1 MRLSKGYRTL
11 SPASNA
17 AQTPTLSYN
26 SETSLSLLRLLAIVL
41 FIGTQ
46 AHVLCTESV
55 EQKAASASTNLKIGE
70 NSTFLFD
77 DYNKTKT
84 TLSTAEYLS
93 ATRATLYAFSS
104 QSQDHSQMPVKASS
118 SSLSAI
124 PTKKSR
130 DKKPMETPGGFDTSS
145 SPLIKKLTD
154 ITWRS
159 GTTDQLPTVTMPTTS
174 FASLKVDRS
183 TIKQPIDSTRTRN
196 HWTAGFAR
204 VTERPRT
211 KHHHE
216 HHWGPFFE
224 EPLSSAA
231 SGDNLIS
238 AVHLFTEA
246 VLNCRVGM
254 LKDKTGDGISTR
266 LLENVRKENQTKAG
280 HNGKKV
286 ATYNLTSHVSK
297 TFRFPYKTLKYKNET
312 PKIYLK
318 EQISPKL
325 NLNKNVLIMTYK
337 ELLGTSKNAL
347 MLSNDEKSKG
357 LIQENYIFNKRLF
370 LITDEFLSTKIVQP
384 LDLNVLNKINKRLK
398 DLKKKYILQK
408 VMWVRRTAEK
418 VSLLTVGN
426 VTYSG
431 DPRIRVKFQYPN
443 NWRLLINP
451 TQTEDAG
458 VYMCQVS
465 THPPR
470 VFTTNLTILEP
481 PLRIIDEHE
490 RDVGDRYYKS
500 GSTVDLQCQ
509 ISRSFFQKER
519 HTILKST
526 DYVNDSLQKLF
537 NDTTSELYLIG
548 NTSRTQHKFSG
559 QDLEKYF
566 LKFITWAKDE
576 EPLQGLTNTRLSVS
590 DVWLTSRI
598 SIGEAKLSDSG
609 NYSCSLG
616 RLFTVIVQVQVLT
629 GELPAA
635 VQHNIASRLDD
646 ICSLAPLTLLI
657 GLHFLSNF
665 LQTERR

>member
-1 MRLSKGYRTL
+1 MRLPKGYRTL

-17 AQTPTLSYN
+17 AQTLPLSYN
-26 SETSLSLLRLLAIVL
+26 SQTSPSLSLLRLLTIVL
-41 FIGTQ
+41 VIGSQ
-46 AHVLCTESV
+46 VHVLYTASV
-55 EQKAASASTNLKIGE
+55 ETKPPSASEQSRNGE
-70 NSTFLFD
+70 NRTLLFD
-77 DYNKTKT
+77 DYNKTKS
-84 TLSTAEYLS
+84 TLSTADYLS

-104 QSQDHSQMPVKASS
+104 QYQDEDHSQMPVEASNAPYS
-118 SSLSAI
+118 SI
-124 PTKKSR
+124 TTKMSR
-130 DKKPMETPGGFDTSS
+130 DKIPMETPGSMELSS
-145 SPLIKKLTD
+145 NSLAIKNL
-154 ITWRS
+154 
-159 GTTDQLPTVTMPTTS
+159 GTTDQLTTATMPTTA

-183 TIKQPIDSTRTRN
+183 TMKQPIDSTRTRN
-196 HWTAGFAR
+196 HWTASGFAR
-204 VTERPRT
+204 VTERPRS

-224 EPLSSAA
+224 EPINSAT
-231 SGDNLIS
+231 SGDNLVS

-254 LKDKTGDGISTR
+254 LKDKT
-266 LLENVRKENQTKAG
+266 
-280 HNGKKV
+280 
-286 ATYNLTSHVSK
+286 
-297 TFRFPYKTLKYKNET
+297 
-312 PKIYLK
+312 
-318 EQISPKL
+318 
-325 NLNKNVLIMTYK
+325 
-337 ELLGTSKNAL
+337 
-347 MLSNDEKSKG
+347 
-357 LIQENYIFNKRLF
+357 
-370 LITDEFLSTKIVQP
+370 
-384 LDLNVLNKINKRLK
+384 
-398 DLKKKYILQK
+398 

-519 HTILKST
+519 QTILKST
-526 DYVNDSLQKLF
+526 ESANDAVQKLI
-537 NDTTSELYLIG
+537 NETTSELNLIG
-548 NTSRTQHKFSG
+548 NTNQTQHKFSG

-566 LKFITWAKDE
+566 TKFITWAKDE
-576 EPLQGLTNTRLSVS
+576 EPLQGMTNRRLSVS

-598 SIGEAKLSDSG
+598 SIGDAKLSDSG

-635 VQHNIASRLDD
+635 VQHNIASRTE
-646 ICSLAPLTLLI
+646 IYSLAMLVQLLVLI
-657 GLHFLSNF
+657 FLFTCLKTESRHF
-665 LQTERR
+665 

>member
-11 SPASNA
+11 SPASKA

-26 SETSLSLLRLLAIVL
+26 SETSLSLLRLLAIVSL
-41 FIGTQ
+41 IGTQ
-46 AHVLCTESV
+46 AHVICTESV
-55 EQKAASASTNLKIGE
+55 EQKAASASTNIKIGE
-70 NSTFLFD
+70 NSTLLFD

-84 TLSTAEYLS
+84 TLSTAGYLS

-104 QSQDHSQMPVKASS
+104 QNQDQSQMTVKASN

-130 DKKPMETPGGFDTSS
+130 DKKPMETPGGFDTSN

-154 ITWRS
+154 ITWRL

-196 HWTAGFAR
+196 HWTASGFAR
-204 VTERPRT
+204 VTERPRS

-254 LKDKTGDGISTR
+254 LKDKT
-266 LLENVRKENQTKAG
+266 
-280 HNGKKV
+280 
-286 ATYNLTSHVSK
+286 
-297 TFRFPYKTLKYKNET
+297 
-312 PKIYLK
+312 
-318 EQISPKL
+318 
-325 NLNKNVLIMTYK
+325 
-337 ELLGTSKNAL
+337 
-347 MLSNDEKSKG
+347 
-357 LIQENYIFNKRLF
+357 
-370 LITDEFLSTKIVQP
+370 
-384 LDLNVLNKINKRLK
+384 
-398 DLKKKYILQK
+398 

-526 DYVNDSLQKLF
+526 DSVNDSLQKLF

-576 EPLQGLTNTRLSVS
+576 EPLLGLTNTRLSVS

-635 VQHNIASRLDD
+635 VQHNVASRLD
-646 ICSLAPLTLLI
+646 ICSLAPLGLLI
-657 GLHFLSNF
+657 GLLFLSNF

>member
-17 AQTPTLSYN
+17 AQTLPLSY
-26 SETSLSLLRLLAIVL
+26 SSQTSLSLLRLLAIVL
-41 FIGTQ
+41 VIGSQ
-46 AHVLCTESV
+46 VHVLCTASV
-55 EQKAASASTNLKIGE
+55 ETKTPSTSTQPRIGE
-70 NSTFLFD
+70 NRTLLFD
-77 DYNKTKT
+77 DYNKNKT
-84 TLSTAEYLS
+84 TLSTADYLS
-93 ATRATLYAFSS
+93 ATRATLYAYSS
-104 QSQDHSQMPVKASS
+104 QDQDQDQYQSQMP
-118 SSLSAI
+118 SAT
-124 PTKKSR
+124 PTKMSR
-130 DKKPMETPGGFDTSS
+130 DKAIIGTPGSS
-145 SPLIKKLTD
+145 VEISDSHPIKNL
-154 ITWRS
+154 
-159 GTTDQLPTVTMPTTS
+159 GTTDQLTTVTMPTTA
-174 FASLKVDRS
+174 FESLKPDKS

-196 HWTAGFAR
+196 HWTASGFAR
-204 VTERPRT
+204 VTERPRS

-224 EPLSSAA
+224 EPINSPT
-231 SGDNLIS
+231 SGDNLVS

-254 LKDKTGDGISTR
+254 LKDKT
-266 LLENVRKENQTKAG
+266 
-280 HNGKKV
+280 
-286 ATYNLTSHVSK
+286 
-297 TFRFPYKTLKYKNET
+297 
-312 PKIYLK
+312 
-318 EQISPKL
+318 
-325 NLNKNVLIMTYK
+325 
-337 ELLGTSKNAL
+337 
-347 MLSNDEKSKG
+347 
-357 LIQENYIFNKRLF
+357 
-370 LITDEFLSTKIVQP
+370 
-384 LDLNVLNKINKRLK
+384 
-398 DLKKKYILQK
+398 

-519 HTILKST
+519 QAILKSST
-526 DYVNDSLQKLF
+526 DSANDAVQKLF
-537 NDTTSELYLIG
+537 NETNSELNLING
-548 NTSRTQHKFSG
+548 NSSQTPPHKFSG

-566 LKFITWAKDE
+566 TKFITWAKDE
-576 EPLQGLTNTRLSVS
+576 EPLQGMTNKRLSVS
-590 DVWLTSRI
+590 DIWLTSRI
-598 SIGEAKLSDSG
+598 SIGDAKLSDSG

-635 VQHNIASRLDD
+635 VQHNIASRPE
-646 ICSLAPLTLLI
+646 ICSLVLLGLLI
-657 GLHFLSNF
+657 KLIFLFTCLKTDESRIF
-665 LQTERR
+665 

>member
-1 MRLSKGYRTL
+1 MRLPKGYRTL

-17 AQTPTLSYN
+17 AQTSPLSYN
-26 SETSLSLLRLLAIVL
+26 SLTSLSLLRLLAVFL
-41 FIGTQ
+41 VIGSQ
-46 AHVLCTESV
+46 VHVLCTASI
-55 EQKAASASTNLKIGE
+55 EQKTTSTSTQPRIGE
-70 NSTFLFD
+70 NRTLLFD

-84 TLSTAEYLS
+84 TLSTADYPS
-93 ATRATLYAFSS
+93 ATRATLYGYSS
-104 QSQDHSQMPVKASS
+104 QDQDQYQSQMPVEESNSS
-118 SSLSAI
+118 HSAI
-124 PTKKSR
+124 PTKISR
-130 DKKPMETPGGFDTSS
+130 DKTSIGTPGSMEISDSHS
-145 SPLIKKLTD
+145 IKNL
-154 ITWRS
+154 
-159 GTTDQLPTVTMPTTS
+159 GTTDQLSTVTMPTTA
-174 FASLKVDRS
+174 FASLKTDKS
-183 TIKQPIDSTRTRN
+183 TIKQSIDSTRTRN
-196 HWTAGFAR
+196 HWTASGFAR
-204 VTERPRT
+204 VTERPRS

-224 EPLSSAA
+224 EPINSPT
-231 SGDNLIS
+231 SGDNLVS

-254 LKDKTGDGISTR
+254 LKDKT
-266 LLENVRKENQTKAG
+266 
-280 HNGKKV
+280 
-286 ATYNLTSHVSK
+286 
-297 TFRFPYKTLKYKNET
+297 
-312 PKIYLK
+312 
-318 EQISPKL
+318 
-325 NLNKNVLIMTYK
+325 
-337 ELLGTSKNAL
+337 
-347 MLSNDEKSKG
+347 
-357 LIQENYIFNKRLF
+357 
-370 LITDEFLSTKIVQP
+370 
-384 LDLNVLNKINKRLK
+384 
-398 DLKKKYILQK
+398 

-519 HTILKST
+519 QTILKST
-526 DYVNDSLQKLF
+526 ESANDAVQKLF
-537 NDTTSELYLIG
+537 NETNSELNLIG
-548 NTSRTQHKFSG
+548 NSSQMPQKFSG

-566 LKFITWAKDE
+566 TKFITWAKDE
-576 EPLQGLTNTRLSVS
+576 EPLQGMTNKRLSVS

-598 SIGEAKLSDSG
+598 SIGDAKLSDSG

-635 VQHNIASRLDD
+635 VQHNIASRPE
-646 ICSLAPLTLLI
+646 ICSLAILGLLLELI
-657 GLHFLSNF
+657 FLF
-665 LQTERR
+665 TCLKTESRKF

>member
-1 MRLSKGYRTL
+1 MRLPKGYRTL

-17 AQTPTLSYN
+17 AQTSPLSYN
-26 SETSLSLLRLLAIVL
+26 SLTSLSLLRLLAVVL
-41 FIGTQ
+41 VIGSQ
-46 AHVLCTESV
+46 VHVLCTASV
-55 EQKAASASTNLKIGE
+55 EQKTTSTGALPRIGE
-70 NSTFLFD
+70 NRSLLFD
-77 DYNKTKT
+77 DYNKTKP
-84 TLSTAEYLS
+84 TLSTADYPS
-93 ATRATLYAFSS
+93 ATRATLYGYSS
-104 QSQDHSQMPVKASS
+104 QDQDQDQDQYQDQYQSQMPVEASS
-118 SSLSAI
+118 SSHSAV
-124 PTKKSR
+124 PTKISR
-130 DKKPMETPGGFDTSS
+130 DRAPIGTPGSMEFSDSHS
-145 SPLIKKLTD
+145 IKNL
-154 ITWRS
+154 
-159 GTTDQLPTVTMPTTS
+159 GTTDQLTTVTMPTTA
-174 FASLKVDRS
+174 FASLKTDKS
-183 TIKQPIDSTRTRN
+183 TIKQSIDSTRTRN
-196 HWTAGFAR
+196 HWTASGFAR
-204 VTERPRT
+204 VTERPRS

-224 EPLSSAA
+224 EPLNSPT
-231 SGDNLIS
+231 SGDNLVS

-254 LKDKTGDGISTR
+254 LKDKT
-266 LLENVRKENQTKAG
+266 
-280 HNGKKV
+280 
-286 ATYNLTSHVSK
+286 
-297 TFRFPYKTLKYKNET
+297 
-312 PKIYLK
+312 
-318 EQISPKL
+318 
-325 NLNKNVLIMTYK
+325 
-337 ELLGTSKNAL
+337 
-347 MLSNDEKSKG
+347 
-357 LIQENYIFNKRLF
+357 
-370 LITDEFLSTKIVQP
+370 
-384 LDLNVLNKINKRLK
+384 
-398 DLKKKYILQK
+398 

-519 HTILKST
+519 QTILKST
-526 DYVNDSLQKLF
+526 DSANDAVQKLF
-537 NDTTSELYLIG
+537 NETNSELNLIG
-548 NTSRTQHKFSG
+548 NSSQQTPHKSSG

-566 LKFITWAKDE
+566 TKFITWAKDE
-576 EPLQGLTNTRLSVS
+576 EPLQGMTNKRLSVS

-598 SIGEAKLSDSG
+598 SIGDAKLSDSG

-635 VQHNIASRLDD
+635 VQHNVASRPQIGAL
-646 ICSLAPLTLLI
+646 PLFGLLI
-657 GLHFLSNF
+657 FLLTCLKTGSRNF
-665 LQTERR
+665 

>member
-1 MRLSKGYRTL
+1 MRLPKGYRTS

-17 AQTPTLSYN
+17 AQTLPLSYN
-26 SETSLSLLRLLAIVL
+26 SQTSLSLLRLLAIVL
-41 FIGTQ
+41 VIGSQ
-46 AHVLCTESV
+46 VHVLCTASV
-55 EQKAASASTNLKIGE
+55 EAKTTSASTQHRDGE
-70 NSTFLFD
+70 NRTFLFD

-84 TLSTAEYLS
+84 TLSTADYLS
-93 ATRATLYAFSS
+93 ATRTTPYAHSPQVHDQE
-104 QSQDHSQMPVKASS
+104 QSEMPVEASS
-118 SSLSAI
+118 SSSYSAAI
-124 PTKKSR
+124 PTKMSR
-130 DKKPMETPGGFDTSS
+130 DKMTMETSGSMEISS
-145 SPLIKKLTD
+145 NSLPIKNL
-154 ITWRS
+154 
-159 GTTDQLPTVTMPTTS
+159 GTTDQLTTVTMPTTA
-174 FASLKVDRS
+174 FASMKIDKS
-183 TIKQPIDSTRTRN
+183 TMKQPIDSTRTRN
-196 HWTAGFAR
+196 HWTASGFAR
-204 VTERPRT
+204 VTERPRS

-224 EPLSSAA
+224 EPINSAT
-231 SGDNLIS
+231 SGDNLVS

-254 LKDKTGDGISTR
+254 LKDKT
-266 LLENVRKENQTKAG
+266 
-280 HNGKKV
+280 
-286 ATYNLTSHVSK
+286 
-297 TFRFPYKTLKYKNET
+297 
-312 PKIYLK
+312 
-318 EQISPKL
+318 
-325 NLNKNVLIMTYK
+325 
-337 ELLGTSKNAL
+337 
-347 MLSNDEKSKG
+347 
-357 LIQENYIFNKRLF
+357 
-370 LITDEFLSTKIVQP
+370 
-384 LDLNVLNKINKRLK
+384 
-398 DLKKKYILQK
+398 

-451 TQTEDAG
+451 TQSDDAG

-519 HTILKST
+519 QTILKST
-526 DYVNDSLQKLF
+526 DSANDSVQKLF
-537 NDTTSELYLIG
+537 NETSSELNLIG
-548 NTSRTQHKFSG
+548 NSSQTKQKFSG

-566 LKFITWAKDE
+566 TKFITWAKDE
-576 EPLQGLTNTRLSVS
+576 EPLQGMTNKRLSVS

-598 SIGEAKLSDSG
+598 SIGDAKLSDSG

-635 VQHNIASRLDD
+635 VQHNIASRTE
-646 ICSLAPLTLLI
+646 ICSLALI
-657 GLHFLSNF
+657 GLLLEIIFL
-665 LQTERR
+665 LTCLKTESRKF

>member
-17 AQTPTLSYN
+17 AQTLPLSYN
-26 SETSLSLLRLLAIVL
+26 SQTSLSLLRLLAIVSL
-41 FIGTQ
+41 IGVGSQ
-46 AHVLCTESV
+46 VHVLCTESV
-55 EQKAASASTNLKIGE
+55 EQKATSGSTHPGISE
-70 NSTFLFD
+70 NRTLPFD

-84 TLSTAEYLS
+84 TLSTAGYLT
-93 ATRATLYAFSS
+93 ATRATLYSFSS
-104 QSQDHSQMPVKASS
+104 QDQDKSQMPVEASNS
-118 SSLSAI
+118 NSSLSAF
-124 PTKKSR
+124 PTKRSR
-130 DKKPMETPGGFDTSS
+130 DKTPMEIPVGIEISS
-145 SPLIKKLTD
+145 SPPIKKLVD
-154 ITWRS
+154 IIGRMGS
-159 GTTDQLPTVTMPTTS
+159 TDQLPTVTMPTTA
-174 FASLKVDRS
+174 FASPKVDRS
-183 TIKQPIDSTRTRN
+183 TVKQSIDSTRTRN
-196 HWTAGFAR
+196 HWTASGFYR
-204 VTERPRT
+204 VTERPRS

-224 EPLSSAA
+224 EPLNSAT
-231 SGDNLIS
+231 SGDNLVS

-254 LKDKTGDGISTR
+254 LKDKT
-266 LLENVRKENQTKAG
+266 
-280 HNGKKV
+280 
-286 ATYNLTSHVSK
+286 
-297 TFRFPYKTLKYKNET
+297 
-312 PKIYLK
+312 
-318 EQISPKL
+318 
-325 NLNKNVLIMTYK
+325 
-337 ELLGTSKNAL
+337 
-347 MLSNDEKSKG
+347 
-357 LIQENYIFNKRLF
+357 
-370 LITDEFLSTKIVQP
+370 
-384 LDLNVLNKINKRLK
+384 
-398 DLKKKYILQK
+398 

-519 HTILKST
+519 HSILKST
-526 DYVNDSLQKLF
+526 DSVDAVQKPF
-537 NDTTSELYLIG
+537 NDTTSELNLFG
-548 NTSRTQHKFSG
+548 NTSQTQVKFSG

-566 LKFITWAKDE
+566 TKFITWAKDE
-576 EPLQGLTNTRLSVS
+576 EPLQGMTNKRLSVS

-598 SIGEAKLSDSG
+598 SIGDAKLSDSG

-635 VQHNIASRLDD
+635 VQHNLASRPEVCYLV
-646 ICSLAPLTLLI
+646 PLGLLL
-657 GLHFLSNF
+657 GLLFVLNF
-665 LQTERR
+665 LETESREF

>member
-1 MRLSKGYRTL
+1 MRLPKGYRTL

-17 AQTPTLSYN
+17 AQTLPLSYN
-26 SETSLSLLRLLAIVL
+26 SQASLSLLRLLTIALV
-41 FIGTQ
+41 IGSQ
-46 AHVLCTESV
+46 VHVLYTTSV
-55 EQKAASASTNLKIGE
+55 ETKSPSASEQSRNGE
-70 NSTFLFD
+70 NRTLLFD
-77 DYNKTKT
+77 DYNKTKS
-84 TLSTAEYLS
+84 TLSTADYLS

-104 QSQDHSQMPVKASS
+104 QDQDEDHSQIPVEASNAPHS
-118 SSLSAI
+118 PI
-124 PTKKSR
+124 PTKMSR
-130 DKKPMETPGGFDTSS
+130 GKITMETPGSMEFSS
-145 SPLIKKLTD
+145 NSLPIKNL
-154 ITWRS
+154 
-159 GTTDQLPTVTMPTTS
+159 GTTDQLTTLTMPTTA

-183 TIKQPIDSTRTRN
+183 TMKQSIDSTRTRN
-196 HWTAGFAR
+196 HWTASGFAR
-204 VTERPRT
+204 VTERPRS

-224 EPLSSAA
+224 EPINSAT
-231 SGDNLIS
+231 SGDNLVS

-254 LKDKTGDGISTR
+254 LKDKT
-266 LLENVRKENQTKAG
+266 
-280 HNGKKV
+280 
-286 ATYNLTSHVSK
+286 
-297 TFRFPYKTLKYKNET
+297 
-312 PKIYLK
+312 
-318 EQISPKL
+318 
-325 NLNKNVLIMTYK
+325 
-337 ELLGTSKNAL
+337 
-347 MLSNDEKSKG
+347 
-357 LIQENYIFNKRLF
+357 
-370 LITDEFLSTKIVQP
+370 
-384 LDLNVLNKINKRLK
+384 
-398 DLKKKYILQK
+398 

-470 VFTTNLTILEP
+470 VFTTNLTVLEP

-519 HTILKST
+519 QTILKST
-526 DYVNDSLQKLF
+526 DSANDAVQKLI
-537 NDTTSELYLIG
+537 NETTSELNLIG
-548 NTSRTQHKFSG
+548 NANQTQHKFSG

-566 LKFITWAKDE
+566 TKFITWAKDE
-576 EPLQGLTNTRLSVS
+576 EPLQGMTNRRLSVS

-598 SIGEAKLSDSG
+598 SIGDAKLSDSG

-635 VQHNIASRLDD
+635 VQHNIGSRTE
-646 ICSLAPLTLLI
+646 IYSLAMLGHLLLLI
-657 GLHFLSNF
+657 FLFTCLKTENRHF
-665 LQTERR
+665 